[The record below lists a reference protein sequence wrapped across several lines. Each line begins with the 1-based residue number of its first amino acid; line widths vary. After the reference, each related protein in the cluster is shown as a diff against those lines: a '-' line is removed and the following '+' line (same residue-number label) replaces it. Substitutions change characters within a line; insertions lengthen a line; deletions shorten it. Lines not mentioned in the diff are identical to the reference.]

1 MSKHGMRV
9 FFARRFHRFCR
20 PGSHRTRLY
29 HIALPRSLLLRA
41 FWAAAFHSAA
51 LWAAAFGAAATS
63 TKTVSRHGIRY
74 GQMPCCALIIANY
87 HKKYASFQL
96 LEREG
101 VMST

>member
-1 MSKHGMRV
+1 MSKHGMRA
-9 FFARRFHRFCR
+9 FFAHRVHRFCR

-41 FWAAAFHSAA
+41 FWAAAFHS
-51 LWAAAFGAAATS
+51 AAFGAAATS

-96 LEREG
+96 LEREE

>member
-1 MSKHGMRV
+1 MRA
-9 FFARRFHRFCR
+9 FFAHRVHRFCH
-20 PGSHRTRLY
+20 PASHRTRLY

-41 FWAAAFHSAA
+41 YW
-51 LWAAAFGAAATS
+51 AAATS
-63 TKTVSRHGIRY
+63 IKTISRHGIRY
-74 GQMPCCALIIANY
+74 GQMPCCALNIANY

>member
-1 MSKHGMRV
+1 MSKHGMRA
-9 FFARRFHRFCR
+9 FFAHRVHRFCH
-20 PGSHRTRLY
+20 PASHRTRLY

-51 LWAAAFGAAATS
+51 FGAAATS

-74 GQMPCCALIIANY
+74 GQMPCCALNIANS